1 MKLLYTKLSQVLRE
15 FHFAQILAGK
25 GKKNSIWPFKVESGE
40 KISKRRFL
48 GFLINECL

>member
-1 MKLLYTKLSQVLRE
+1 MKLLYTKLDHVLCE

-25 GKKNSIWPFKVESGE
+25 SKKKSIWPFNVESGE
-40 KISKRRFL
+40 KIGKSRFF